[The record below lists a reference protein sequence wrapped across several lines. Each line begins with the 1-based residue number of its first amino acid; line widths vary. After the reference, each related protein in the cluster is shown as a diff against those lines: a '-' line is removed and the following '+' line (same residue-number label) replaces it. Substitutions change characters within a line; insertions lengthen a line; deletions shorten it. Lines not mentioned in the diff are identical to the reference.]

1 AKVDSTSIRPRTG
14 ARLDPERST
23 RITNLG
29 GAAEFL
35 LLQGRPIGA
44 PVFQIGPFV
53 MNTPEQ
59 LQQAFADY
67 RRTQFGGWPWPSPSH
82 VHDREEGRF
91 ALHVDGKIE
100 RRDMQ
105 AVR

>member
-1 AKVDSTSIRPRTG
+1 
-14 ARLDPERST
+14 
-23 RITNLG
+23 
-29 GAAEFL
+29 
-35 LLQGRPIGA
+35 
-44 PVFQIGPFV
+44 

-67 RRTQFGGWPWPSPSH
+67 RRTQFGGWSWPSRSH
-82 VHDREEGRF
+82 VHDRQEGRF

-105 AVR
+105 SVR